1 MLYDALYHLYNFHVN
16 VNNYVV
22 ELSVNLYL
30 SQSPLHHTAPHR
42 NAPQHWILYDTDSFS
57 NF

>member
-1 MLYDALYHLYNFHVN
+1 MLYDTLYYLYNFHVN

-30 SQSPLHHTAPHR
+30 SQSPLHHTATHR
-42 NAPQHWILYDTDSFS
+42 NTGFCMTQTVSPIFE
-57 NF
+57 